1 LKKLDLL
8 IKPDG
13 SIQILT
19 SGYEGE
25 ACLRETEELL
35 KRMKSLGLDV
45 ETTKIEKT
53 AEATKASTGNKVR
66 QGG

>member
-1 LKKLDLL
+1 MKKLDLL

-53 AEATKASTGNKVR
+53 AEATKASIGSNVR
-66 QGG
+66 QGA

>member
-1 LKKLDLL
+1 MKKLDLL

-35 KRMKSLGLDV
+35 KKVESLGLDV
-45 ETTKIEKT
+45 ETMKIEKT
-53 AEATKASTGNKVR
+53 AEATKTSTVSNVR
-66 QGG
+66 QGA

>member
-1 LKKLDLL
+1 MKKLDLL
-8 IKPDG
+8 IKSDG

-35 KRMKSLGLDV
+35 KKMKSLGLDV

-53 AEATKASTGNKVR
+53 AEAIKTVTGSKVR
-66 QGG
+66 QGA

>member
-1 LKKLDLL
+1 MKKLDLL

-19 SGYEGE
+19 SGYDGE
-25 ACLRETEELL
+25 ACLRETEEFL

-45 ETTKIEKT
+45 ETTKIERT
-53 AEATKASTGNKVR
+53 AEATKASTGSNVR
-66 QGG
+66 QGA

>member
-13 SIQILT
+13 FIQILT

-35 KRMKSLGLDV
+35 KKMKSLGLDV
-45 ETTKIEKT
+45 ETMKIEKT
-53 AEATKASTGNKVR
+53 AEATKTSTGSNVR

>member
-1 LKKLDLL
+1 MKKLDLL

-19 SGYEGE
+19 SGYDGE

-35 KRMKSLGLDV
+35 KKMKSLGLDV

-53 AEATKASTGNKVR
+53 AEATKTSTGNKVR
-66 QGG
+66 QGA

>member
-1 LKKLDLL
+1 MKKLDLL

-19 SGYEGE
+19 SGYEGD

-35 KRMKSLGLDV
+35 KKMASLGLDV
-45 ETTKIEKT
+45 KTTKIEKT
-53 AEATKASTGNKVR
+53 AEANKVATGSTVK
-66 QGG
+66 QGS